1 MNYINFNCNN
11 FVRSSSYSCCY
22 NDILRHRKYCFI
34 RDKSNSNRNI
44 KLKHIDIPSS
54 NLDTIIN
61 SSYSS
66 TMKNGSL
73 DKSSPTPSTLSCTMS
88 ASFSHHDIFVI
99 TVTSKVWRPKAPT
112 KYVPLPF
119 RPDNQ
124 REDYLYTR
132 YGYSIKRVLSLS
144 SALRDNIIA

>member
-44 KLKHIDIPSS
+44 KLKHIDITSS

-73 DKSSPTPSTLSCTMS
+73 DKSSPTSSTLSCTMS
-88 ASFSHHDIFVI
+88 ASFPHHNIFVI
-99 TVTSKVWRPKAPT
+99 TVPPKVWRPKAPT
-112 KYVPLPF
+112 KYVPLP
-119 RPDNQ
+119 PHPNNQ
-124 REDYLYTR
+124 REDYLHTP
-132 YGYSIKRVLSLS
+132 YGYPIKRVPSLP
-144 SALRDNIIA
+144 SALHDDIIT